1 MVTSRSKPGLGLDPL
16 VGASYASRSP
26 DATNMAGVAQ
36 MLRAR
41 DMANMERSVFSPNT
55 SVAMTSVC
63 RCSARMSFLGTR
75 LTGLDR
81 AETVALRYTLDGRPG
96 KPAGVFQMLE
106 ILLGLLGGE
115 GGSAFVRRPG
125 DQTWSYSTPEM
136 KLLSSGAPNFAG
148 SEAQDITR
156 FSRSP
161 RQIEALETDLHVP
174 ALTGAGCRE
183 FDTIAV
189 WAAL

>member
-1 MVTSRSKPGLGLDPL
+1 
-16 VGASYASRSP
+16 
-26 DATNMAGVAQ
+26 
-36 MLRAR
+36 
-41 DMANMERSVFSPNT
+41 
-55 SVAMTSVC
+55 
-63 RCSARMSFLGTR
+63 
-75 LTGLDR
+75 
-81 AETVALRYTLDGRPG
+81 
-96 KPAGVFQMLE
+96 MLE

-115 GGSAFVRRPG
+115 GGSAVVRRAG

-136 KLLSSGAPNFAG
+136 KLLSSCAPNFAG
-148 SEAQDITR
+148 SEAEDITR

-174 ALTGAGCRE
+174 ALTGARCRE